1 MDVMKISTDL
11 RTNVDNARLDMRSGS
26 ATTTAFGEVMQR
38 HSSKLHNQQL
48 QVLMKDIELVGDRL
62 GNSRSFQ
69 DLAKYKTLVKR
80 FMEEAVEFGMELN
93 QSHHWSHD
101 GQSRHLQVVKQ
112 VDEELL
118 GLTEKVMSQEE
129 SRINILSSIGEIKGL
144 LINLYM

>member
-1 MDVMKISTDL
+1 MKISIDL
-11 RTNVDNARLDMRSGS
+11 RTSVDKGRVDPRGGNIS
-26 ATTTAFGEVMQR
+26 ANAFGEVMQK
-38 HSSKLHNQQL
+38 HSNKLHSEQL
-48 QVLMKDIELVGDRL
+48 KRLMKDIEVVGDRL

-93 QSHHWSHD
+93 QSHHWTHD

-112 VDEELL
+112 VDEELI
-118 GLTEKVMSQEE
+118 GLTDKVMNQEE

>member
-1 MDVMKISTDL
+1 MKISTDL
-11 RTNVDNARLDMRSGS
+11 RTSLDKGRMDLKSGPS
-26 ATTTAFGEVMQR
+26 SSTVFGEVMHK
-38 HSSKLHNQQL
+38 HSNKLHSAQL
-48 QVLMKDIELVGDRL
+48 QTLMKDMELVGNRL

-93 QSHHWSHD
+93 QSHHWTND

-112 VDEELL
+112 VDEALITL
-118 GLTEKVMSQEE
+118 SEKVMNKEE
-129 SRINILSSIGEIKGL
+129 KRLNILSSIGEIKGL

>member
-1 MDVMKISTDL
+1 MKISTDL
-11 RTNVDNARLDMRSGS
+11 RTSIDKGRMDQRGGT
-26 ATTTAFGEVMQR
+26 TTTAGFGEVMQK
-38 HSSKLHNQQL
+38 HSNKLHSQQL
-48 QVLMKDIELVGDRL
+48 QTLIKDIEMVGDRL

-93 QSHHWSHD
+93 QSHHWTND
-101 GQSRHLQVVKQ
+101 GQSRNLHVVKEI
-112 VDEELL
+112 DEALI
-118 GLTEKVMSQEE
+118 GLTDKVMNQEE

>member
-1 MDVMKISTDL
+1 MKIATDI
-11 RTNVDNARLDMRSGS
+11 RTSLDKGRMDQRGTQSSGI
-26 ATTTAFGEVMQR
+26 AFGSVMQK
-38 HSSKLHNQQL
+38 HSSKLHSQQL
-48 QVLMKDIELVGDRL
+48 QALMKEIDLAGNRL

-93 QSHHWSHD
+93 QTNHWTND
-101 GQSRHLQVVKQ
+101 GQARPLHVVKQ
-112 VDEELL
+112 VDDELIS
-118 GLTEKVMSQEE
+118 LTEQVMNQEE